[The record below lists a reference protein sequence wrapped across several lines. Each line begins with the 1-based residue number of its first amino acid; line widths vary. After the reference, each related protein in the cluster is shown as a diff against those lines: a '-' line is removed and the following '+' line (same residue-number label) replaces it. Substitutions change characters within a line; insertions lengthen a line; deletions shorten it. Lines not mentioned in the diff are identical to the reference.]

1 MLEEE
6 LLQRQ
11 VEMLQRID
19 SVRQA
24 EQRLVFKQQLSFDDA
39 MLDRIMQENKALKED
54 NQKL

>member
-1 MLEEE
+1 
-6 LLQRQ
+6 
-11 VEMLQRID
+11 MLQRID